1 MFITRLKLHNF
12 RNFRDID
19 IELQRR
25 VFIVGAN
32 ATGKSNLLGS
42 LLFLRSIA
50 NSDGLQRAGRRY
62 SPLTNLRFSNIH
74 SLTAPADD
82 NQISIHVDIAEDAGE
97 PPTWSYTLVLRENA
111 SLPHSSSPAVVVGER
126 VTHAGNLV
134 LDRPDQDDK
143 QDPRRLTQ
151 TALEQVN
158 ANSKFRPL
166 ADFLA
171 SIDYSN
177 PSPALLR
184 MSSTPPPGEMPGYS
198 LAERIMATPQ
208 DVREVRLRQIV
219 ETLQTLVP
227 HFAELRAGID
237 EPIGFP
243 YLQARFNHWRNPD
256 AWQNESDL
264 SDGTLRLIA
273 LLWAAQEE
281 GRGPLLLEEPEI
293 SLHESVVRLLAE
305 AFAQISWYRR
315 RQVFVTTQSPSLLDD
330 DTISLREILLL
341 QPSDDGTT
349 VSLAAADQQICAL
362 IDGGHPRGDAVV
374 PWVGAHRPRLKL
386 HQ

>member
-32 ATGKSNLLGS
+32 ATGKSNLLDA

-50 NSDGLQRAGRRY
+50 NSDGLRRAGDI
-62 SPLTNLRFSNIH
+62 LRFSNIH

-82 NQISIHVDIAEDAGE
+82 NQISIQVDIAEDVGA
-97 PPTWSYTLVLRENA
+97 PLTWSYMLVLRQNV
-111 SLPHSSSPAVVVGER
+111 SLPQSPHSSSSAIVVSER
-126 VTHAGNLV
+126 VTHAGNVV
-134 LDRPDQDDK
+134 LDRPDQDDNH
-143 QDPRRLTQ
+143 DSLRLTQ

-184 MSSTPPPGEMPGYS
+184 MSSATLPGDMPGYS

-208 DVREVRLRQIV
+208 DVRAARLRQIV

-237 EPIGFP
+237 EQIGFP
-243 YLQARFNHWRNPD
+243 YLQARFNHWRDPD
-256 AWQNESDL
+256 AWQSDVDL

-341 QPSDDGTT
+341 QPGDDGTT